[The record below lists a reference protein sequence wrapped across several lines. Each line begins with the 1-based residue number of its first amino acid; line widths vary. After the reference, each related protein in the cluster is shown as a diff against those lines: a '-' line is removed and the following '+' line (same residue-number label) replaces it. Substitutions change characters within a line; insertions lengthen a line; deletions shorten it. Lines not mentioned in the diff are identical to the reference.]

1 MALPFIT
8 IQTDLPTDIF
18 KQTLDQFQLT
28 NKSPNNRCK
37 SLSAYIPA
45 SNYIAGMIWYY
56 IEQVNRTNFK
66 YDISSYDEDKLFYHV
81 YNQKSY
87 YRWHQDAG
95 IQTSYS
101 NKETASSIRPSLQDK
116 IVPLAEHN
124 RKLSFSLQLSSSDDY
139 TGGDLQF
146 LTEPALNTAPQ
157 LFTASRQQGSI
168 IIFDPYI
175 QHRVTPI
182 QSGQRKS
189 LVGWAI
195 GPRWK

>member
-8 IQTDLPTDIF
+8 IQTDLPP
-18 KQTLDQFQLT
+18 LDLSSYQLSS
-28 NKSPNNRCK
+28 KSPSPRCK
-37 SLSAYIPA
+37 SQSAYIPA

-66 YDISSYDEDKLFYHV
+66 YDITSFDEDKLWYHV
-81 YNQKSY
+81 YNQNSY
-87 YRWHQDAG
+87 YKWHQDAG
-95 IQTSYS
+95 IQTSY
-101 NKETASSIRPSLQDK
+101 NNTETASSIHPSVQDT
-116 IVPLAEHN
+116 IIPLAEHN
-124 RKLSFSLQLSSSDDY
+124 RKLSFSLQLSSPEDY

-146 LTEPALNTAPQ
+146 LTEPALNVAPQ
-157 LFTASRQQGSI
+157 LYTASKRQGSI

-175 QHRVTPI
+175 VHRVTPV

>member
-8 IQTDLPTDIF
+8 IQTDLPTDIL
-18 KQTLDQFQLT
+18 QSYLDQFTLT
-28 NKSPNNRCK
+28 DKSPNHRCK

-45 SNYIAGMIWYY
+45 SSYIAGMIWYY

-66 YDISSYDEDKLFYHV
+66 YDISSFDEDKLFYHL
-81 YNQKSY
+81 YPPKSY

-101 NKETASSIRPSLQDK
+101 NTETASSIHPSLKDN
-116 IVPLAEHN
+116 IIPLAEHN

-146 LTEPALNTAPQ
+146 LTEPALNTSPQ